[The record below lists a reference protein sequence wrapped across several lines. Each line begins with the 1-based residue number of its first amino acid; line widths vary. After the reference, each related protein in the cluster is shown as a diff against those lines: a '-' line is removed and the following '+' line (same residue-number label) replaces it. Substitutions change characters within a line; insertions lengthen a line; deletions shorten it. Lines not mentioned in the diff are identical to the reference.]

1 MKRALTYAELLE
13 NLKAMPP
20 ERLNDTATVYVP
32 GAGEFYPVMTTEVL
46 DVSQDVLD
54 PGHWVVVV

>member
-20 ERLNDTATVYVP
+20 ERLNDTATVSVT
-32 GAGEFYPVMTTEVL
+32 GVGECYAVMGTEIL
-46 DVSQDVLD
+46 NEDQDVLD
-54 PGHWVVVV
+54 PGHLVMVV